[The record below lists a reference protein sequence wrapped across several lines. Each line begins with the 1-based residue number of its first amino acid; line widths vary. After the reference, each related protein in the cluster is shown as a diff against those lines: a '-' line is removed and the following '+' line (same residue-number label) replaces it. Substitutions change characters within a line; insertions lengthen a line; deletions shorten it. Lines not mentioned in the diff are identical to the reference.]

1 MSRSLIIKK
10 IKAKYPKLSKAQI
23 EEMVDYISGIL
34 RKSIIDNKSIE
45 IRDFGTFWVKRISE
59 RKTGRNPKTGESIYV
74 PQKNKLRFK
83 ASKFLRNFVNKD

>member
-1 MSRSLIIKK
+1 MYWDNLLLLRVLKNSGQSWVWI
-10 IKAKYPKLSKAQI
+10 SHF
-23 EEMVDYISGIL
+23 ISGIL